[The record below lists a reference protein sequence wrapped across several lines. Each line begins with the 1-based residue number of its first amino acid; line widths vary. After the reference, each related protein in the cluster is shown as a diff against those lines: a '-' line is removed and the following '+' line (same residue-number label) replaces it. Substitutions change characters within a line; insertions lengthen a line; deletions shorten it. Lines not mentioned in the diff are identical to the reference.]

1 MEQIICVSGKNDI
14 AVNAVKYLI
23 DELHIDKKN
32 LRIITNKTDDGVDS
46 WQPSFKKF
54 AKDNGIQE
62 VLQKDV
68 FDIENLI
75 FISLEFDRIIKPEKY
90 KTKQIY
96 NMHFS
101 LLPAYKGM
109 YTAVLPLING
119 ETKSGVTFHYIDA
132 GIDTGDIIKQKIYDI
147 ELTDTARDIYF
158 KNLKY
163 SFELFKEV
171 IKDVLDNNVKSYPQ
185 SNIGASYYSK
195 QSIDFSKIQIDYNKT
210 AFEIYN
216 QLRAFIFPEY
226 QLPKINGK
234 EVYKLEL
241 TEEKMPANQL
251 IENEDY
257 FEISGIDYYKVIAY
271 KK

>member
-1 MEQIICVSGKNDI
+1 MEKIICVAGKNDI

-23 DELHIDKKN
+23 NELKIDKKN
-32 LRIITNKTDDGVDS
+32 LRIISNSTDDGIDS

-54 AKDNGIQE
+54 AKDNDIQE
-62 VLQKDV
+62 VTQKDMYEV
-68 FDIENLI
+68 KNLI
-75 FISLEFDRIIKPEKY
+75 FISLEFNKIIKPEKY

-109 YTAVLPLING
+109 YTAVFPLMNG
-119 ETKSGVTFHYIDA
+119 ETKGGVTFHYIDA
-132 GIDTGDIIKQKIYDI
+132 GIDTGDIIKQKTYDI
-147 ELTDTARDIYF
+147 DLTDTARDIYF

-171 IKDVLDNNVKSYPQ
+171 IEDVLNNKVQSHPQ

-195 QSIDFSKIQIDYNKT
+195 QSLDFSNIQFDFNKT

-216 QLRAFIFPEY
+216 QIRAFIFPEY
-226 QLPKINGK
+226 QLPKINDK
-234 EVYKLEL
+234 EIYKCVL
-241 TEEKMPANQL
+241 TEEKMPANQI
-251 IENEDY
+251 IENDDC